1 MIIRHMWSDAH
12 SRYSTPIAKI
22 FSAQNKLMLQLKVEA
37 ELAKVQA
44 SLGIIKPEEAQLIQS
59 GISKVTLSRVKEIEE
74 STHHDVMS
82 VVKALAEVSDQAG
95 EKVHFGATSSDIQDT
110 VLALQLQEASSLI
123 LDALDKLS
131 DILVLLAQKYSNL
144 ACIGRT
150 HGQHAIPITVGF
162 KFANFLYELHQ
173 AKQNLYTV
181 PVNTTKFSGATGNYA
196 SLMRMDVEKMV
207 LSNLGLHP
215 ADISTQVVT
224 RLIHSQYMHALA
236 LCSSVIEK
244 IAKEIRNLQ
253 RSEINEWSEQF
264 SSKQVGSSTMPHKKN
279 PWRSERISGLSRII
293 RSNVS
298 VALENIALEH
308 ERDLTHSSVERII
321 IPESSNLLVF
331 ITNQLTRILENLEV
345 NEVDITRNLN
355 LVSDNVKSEKI
366 LMLLTPHIGRQK
378 GHELLSQHARS
389 SSFKDAVLSD
399 SEILRYISK
408 EELNQI
414 FSMINTGLSQEK
426 VQHILDTNQKKW
438 CKYRDE

>member
-1 MIIRHMWSDAH
+1 
-12 SRYSTPIAKI
+12 
-22 FSAQNKLMLQLKVEA
+22 
-37 ELAKVQA
+37 
-44 SLGIIKPEEAQLIQS
+44 
-59 GISKVTLSRVKEIEE
+59 
-74 STHHDVMS
+74 
-82 VVKALAEVSDQAG
+82 
-95 EKVHFGATSSDIQDT
+95 
-110 VLALQLQEASSLI
+110 
-123 LDALDKLS
+123 
-131 DILVLLAQKYSNL
+131 
-144 ACIGRT
+144 
-150 HGQHAIPITVGF
+150 
-162 KFANFLYELHQ
+162 
-173 AKQNLYTV
+173 
-181 PVNTTKFSGATGNYA
+181 
-196 SLMRMDVEKMV
+196 
-207 LSNLGLHP
+207 
-215 ADISTQVVT
+215 
-224 RLIHSQYMHALA
+224 
-236 LCSSVIEK
+236 
-244 IAKEIRNLQ
+244 
-253 RSEINEWSEQF
+253 
-264 SSKQVGSSTMPHKKN
+264 MPHKKN